1 MHSKLQD
8 KTFSRSIENKY
19 FLKEVLPRFCEL
31 TLAIVAIV
39 LLLPLLLICA
49 LLIYLGSPGKIL
61 FRQKRIGRDGRVFTL
76 YKFRTMFTANNGL
89 LITAANDRR
98 ITPVGKIL
106 RKTKFDELPELY
118 NVLRGEM
125 SFVGPR
131 PEVVEL
137 VDFNNP
143 LWKEVLSVRPGITD
157 PVTLQFRNE
166 ENLLLNVEDKQAF
179 YLDVIQP
186 YKLNG
191 YISYL
196 NSKSLK
202 KDLTIILQ
210 TFKVILLPKTAP
222 PFNLT
227 KICFQCFQKVK
238 INDSVINKPLKSEKP
253 KRITEVSARVQTKT
267 R

>member
-1 MHSKLQD
+1 MYGKLQE

-19 FLKEVLPRFCEL
+19 FLKEILPRFFEL
-31 TLAIVAIV
+31 TLAIAAIV
-39 LLLPLLLICA
+39 LLLPSLLICA
-49 LLIYLGSPGKIL
+49 LLIYLSSPGKIL
-61 FRQKRIGRDGRVFTL
+61 FRQKRIGRNGKVFTL
-76 YKFRTMFTANNGL
+76 YKFRTMSTANNGL
-89 LITAANDRR
+89 LITAANDGR

-137 VDFNNP
+137 VDFKNP

-166 ENLLLNVEDKQAF
+166 ETLLSNVEDKQAF
-179 YLDVIQP
+179 YLNVIQP

-191 YISYL
+191 YIAYL

-202 KDLTIILQ
+202 KDLIIILQ
-210 TFKVILLPKTAP
+210 TFKVILFPETAP
-222 PFNLT
+222 PIQLDKDMFPPLS
-227 KICFQCFQKVK
+227 K
-238 INDSVINKPLKSEKP
+238 NKN
-253 KRITEVSARVQTKT
+253 Q
-267 R
+267 